1 MTDRTIADTWR
12 DPDADSGLRLDHWL
26 SESEDR
32 DVVLR
37 RWRDSILGPTWTV
50 DLLDGG
56 QRVASGRDRH
66 LDDAWTQALRALAKE
81 AEREYS
87 ERVCQAHPSAVA
99 S

>member
-37 RWRDSILGPTWTV
+37 RWRDPIIGTTWTV
-50 DLLDGG
+50 DLIEG
-56 QRVASGRDRH
+56 RVTVASGRNRH
-66 LDDAWTQALRALAKE
+66 LEEAWEQALRALASATPE
-81 AEREYS
+81 TGTDW
-87 ERVCQAHPSAVA
+87 QDQPSAVA